1 MSIAFGITL
10 GTASSWN
17 QTLFHNATPQNP
29 FSRPHRKYCSK
40 RFLSQV
46 KPGFGCL
53 ASHDRCFPWDA
64 GTSGQ
69 IIKSVIQDL
78 YSSSAAPYC
87 TNIKYADFKTYERL
101 GNIYF
106 YLLQT
111 KKRRRLPLLTT
122 KSCENPWVPSQQTGA
137 YINIYIYIHTV
148 YTYFGRGCACLIWFW
163 FVLAS
168 WLLFNMKRILVW
180 VMDLLPHNNLHH
192 APKWSCNILRSFRKA
207 KSTGKT
213 GRFVLC
219 YLWPMKVIIKHHE
232 SLLFPWF
239 CAVCACQLLRKG
251 KCADLNEVSA
261 SGLLGFFSVA
271 LK

>member
-53 ASHDRCFPWDA
+53 ASHDRCFPWYA

-106 YLLQT
+106 YLLQA

-137 YINIYIYIHTV
+137 YINYIYIYTHTLYIH
-148 YTYFGRGCACLIWFW
+148 
-163 FVLAS
+163 
-168 WLLFNMKRILVW
+168 IL
-180 VMDLLPHNNLHH
+180 
-192 APKWSCNILRSFRKA
+192 
-207 KSTGKT
+207 G
-213 GRFVLC
+213 G
-219 YLWPMKVIIKHHE
+219 
-232 SLLFPWF
+232 
-239 CAVCACQLLRKG
+239 AVR
-251 KCADLNEVSA
+251 V
-261 SGLLGFFSVA
+261 
-271 LK
+271 